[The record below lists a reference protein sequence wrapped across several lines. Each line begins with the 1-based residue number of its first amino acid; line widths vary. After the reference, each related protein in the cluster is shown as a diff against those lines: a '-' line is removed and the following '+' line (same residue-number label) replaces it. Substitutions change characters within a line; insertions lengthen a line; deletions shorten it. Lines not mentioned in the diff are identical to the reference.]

1 MAELYENKEAARER
15 VILVGVC
22 TRENENVEESLD
34 ELAEL
39 ADTAGAEAVGRVIQ
53 NRESM
58 HPGTYIGSG
67 KIDEV
72 RELAAAL
79 QADGVICDDEL
90 TPAQL
95 RGLEQELDLKVM
107 DRTLVILDI
116 FAQHATTSEGK
127 LQVELA
133 QLQLSS
139 GETYRKGHRH
149 VQTGRRYRYQRSRRE
164 EAGDGPETYQESYCP
179 PEPGIKRDADS
190 PGYGKKEA
198 PE

>member
-15 VILVGVC
+15 VILIGVC

-34 ELAEL
+34 ELKEL

-72 RELAAAL
+72 RELAAEL
-79 QADGVICDDEL
+79 HADGVICDDEL

-95 RGLEQELDLKVM
+95 RGLEQELVL
-107 DRTLVILDI
+107 
-116 FAQHATTSEGK
+116 
-127 LQVELA
+127 
-133 QLQLSS
+133 
-139 GETYRKGHRH
+139 
-149 VQTGRRYRYQRSRRE
+149 
-164 EAGDGPETYQESYCP
+164 
-179 PEPGIKRDADS
+179 
-190 PGYGKKEA
+190 
-198 PE
+198 

>member
-15 VILVGVC
+15 VILIGVC

-34 ELAEL
+34 ELKEL

-72 RELAAAL
+72 RELAAEL
-79 QADGVICDDEL
+79 HADGVICDDEL

-95 RGLEQELDLKVM
+95 RGLPLGCLQRPLSPFGKFRKIRHIQPPFSIHPADFFQ
-107 DRTLVILDI
+107 TP
-116 FAQHATTSEGK
+116 AQPFRPKRVDFPVGQFPSGAA
-127 LQVELA
+127 LQRPR
-133 QLQLSS
+133 LQI
-139 GETYRKGHRH
+139 H
-149 VQTGRRYRYQRSRRE
+149 Q
-164 EAGDGPETYQESYCP
+164 
-179 PEPGIKRDADS
+179 
-190 PGYGKKEA
+190 
-198 PE
+198 